1 MVKFKSRY
9 ILIELKFENERKI
22 QTLDPGRL
30 MVMLKNKVQNL
41 FGDIGLGKINK
52 NLQVKYVN
60 NVTNLVI
67 IRVGRDNLK
76 LMWTALSL
84 MNELEG
90 ETVRMQVIGVSGTI
104 KKIEL
109 KAKEMLEKW
118 LNNYEN
124 NN

>member
-22 QTLDPGRL
+22 QTLDPGKL
-30 MVMLKNKVQNL
+30 IVMLKNKVQHL

-67 IRVGRDNLK
+67 IRVSRNNLK
-76 LMWTALSL
+76 LMWTTLSL